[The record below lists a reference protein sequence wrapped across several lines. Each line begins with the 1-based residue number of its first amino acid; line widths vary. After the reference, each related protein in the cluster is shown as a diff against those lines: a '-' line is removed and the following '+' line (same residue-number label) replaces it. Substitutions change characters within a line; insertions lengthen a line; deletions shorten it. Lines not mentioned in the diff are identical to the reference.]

1 MIAAA
6 VEGDAPEPRAERAG
20 FAVGGEGVPCADEG
34 FLTDIFGV
42 LVVAETAE
50 AEAVEGWAVAIDEAL
65 ECEGVAAGGGGGVEG
80 VPCGL
85 FWRGGREAG
94 GVKEP
99 GGDCHGS
106 IG

>member
-1 MIAAA
+1 M
-6 VEGDAPEPRAERAG
+6 
-20 FAVGGEGVPCADEG
+20 PCADEG

-65 ECEGVAAGGGGGVEG
+65 ECEGVAAAGGGGVEG

-85 FWRGGREAG
+85 F
-94 GVKEP
+94 
-99 GGDCHGS
+99 
-106 IG
+106 